1 MLFKLREGGLEM
13 PGFDGTGPRGAGPL
27 TGAGR
32 GYCIGQ
38 LAQANTIIDQTETC
52 CKGFDWL
59 RGRKIEKAFFISP
72 GDNHVHQD
80 DGS

>member
-1 MLFKLREGGLEM
+1 V

-38 LAQANTIIDQTETC
+38 LAQANTSAEQPDLTC
-52 CKGFDWL
+52 RKGFDWL
-59 RGRKIEKAFFISP
+59 RGRRIEKAFFIAP
-72 GDNHVHQD
+72 GDNHIHQD
-80 DGS
+80 GGS

>member
-1 MLFKLREGGLEM
+1 M

-38 LAQANTIIDQTETC
+38 LVQADTINNQPDLTC
-52 CKGFDWL
+52 RKGFDWL
-59 RGRKIEKAFFISP
+59 RGRKVEKAFYISP
-72 GDNHVHQD
+72 DDHHVHQE